1 MGLSR
6 RTIALSSA
14 IAAAAVAAGSAVSA
28 ATTSTSPQMSTVTFV
43 GVYDGAFPGFPGTT
57 HRVSVLMKR
66 GTTADFGKNQQN
78 YVNVESFRCASGVT
92 VPATGAAPAGCE
104 LAATTPMR
112 NSASSAYVSSTG
124 RSANMSGT
132 FAARSGKARTL
143 MSTLR
148 FYATDPGVE
157 HSFGPDRAQRVRSDH
172 RVGRRE
178 DPDERVGPRD
188 DLRGMSEAWA
198 IGRVE
203 SRPVAQPITPWCGGA
218 VGGPG
223 GRRAPGR
230 ERCSAPA
237 VPCCR

>member
-1 MGLSR
+1 MRLSR

-14 IAAAAVAAGSAVSA
+14 IAAAAVAAGGAVSA
-28 ATTSTSPQMSTVTFV
+28 ETTSTTPQMSTVTFV
-43 GVYDGAFPGFPGTT
+43 GIYDGAFPGFPGTT

-92 VPATGAAPAGCE
+92 VPPTGSAPAGCE

-143 MSTLR
+143 KSTLR
-148 FYATDPGVE
+148 FYAADPGGE
-157 HSFGPDRAQRVRSDH
+157 HSFGPDLTVRNGS
-172 RVGRRE
+172 
-178 DPDERVGPRD
+178 
-188 DLRGMSEAWA
+188 
-198 IGRVE
+198 GRVTGLLGGK
-203 SRPVAQPITPWCGGA
+203 TPTSASVLVTTFGA
-218 VGGPG
+218 
-223 GRRAPGR
+223 
-230 ERCSAPA
+230 
-237 VPCCR
+237 